1 MADDRRFQLDELLIR
16 PGCYLNPQTE
26 VLVVVDD
33 SPSIDGEIFNLE
45 EFEGADWVLISDEV
59 PVDEASRD
67 ELLEDFQAHYHG
79 GDGRDVSER
88 AVEDPDED
96 LDDNGDDPRVV
107 PRPGEAVPSLSLA
120 VRPIHY
126 LGVFIPTAVVLEIAG
141 ATPLLIFS
149 AAALGVIPCAAVM
162 GEATEAI
169 AARTGPG
176 IGGLLNV
183 TFGNAPELI
192 IAFFALEA
200 GLQEVVKASIVGS
213 IIGNILLV
221 LGAAML
227 VGGLPRD
234 KQTFSA
240 TAANA
245 QVAMLF
251 LALAALILPA
261 LFQLIHG
268 GGLPSIGDERVDF
281 GSELEQISFGVALI
295 LLATYV
301 AGLLF
306 SLKTHR
312 AVFNPYSEGEEEETH
327 HWSPKRA
334 GSSSRPPPCLVGLM
348 SEILVGSIEEA
359 SHDIGLSEFFV
370 GVFIV
375 AIVGNAAEHWV
386 AVLVAAKDKMD
397 LAVNIAIGSS
407 AQIALFV
414 APLLVLLSFVVGP
427 APMALVFNGYELGG
441 LVFAVLIANL
451 VTQEGESNWFE
462 GAQLLALY
470 AVLGLVFYFA

>member
-1 MADDRRFQLDELLIR
+1 MR
-16 PGCYLNPQTE
+16 P
-26 VLVVVDD
+26 VH
-33 SPSIDGEIFNLE
+33 S
-45 EFEGADWVLISDEV
+45 
-59 PVDEASRD
+59 
-67 ELLEDFQAHYHG
+67 
-79 GDGRDVSER
+79 
-88 AVEDPDED
+88 
-96 LDDNGDDPRVV
+96 
-107 PRPGEAVPSLSLA
+107 
-120 VRPIHY
+120 
-126 LGVFIPTAVVLEIAG
+126 LGVFIPVAIGLELAHASPVLVFG
-141 ATPLLIFS
+141 
-149 AAALGVIPCAAVM
+149 AAALAVIPCAAVM

-176 IGGLLNV
+176 IGGLMNV

-192 IAFFALEA
+192 IALFALNK

-221 LGAAML
+221 MGAAMF
-227 VGGLPRD
+227 VGGLPRA
-234 KQTFSA
+234 KQTFSQ

-245 QVAMLF
+245 QSAMLM
-251 LALAALILPA
+251 LALAALVFPA

-268 GGLPSIGDERVDF
+268 GGLPSVGEQRVDF
-281 GSELEQISFGVALI
+281 GSDLEHLSIGVAVV
-295 LLATYV
+295 LLVSYV
-301 AGLLF
+301 AGLIF

-312 AVFNPYSEGEEEETH
+312 DVFNPYEHETEDEAH
-327 HWSPKRA
+327 HRWPVRRA
-334 GSSSRPPPCLVGLM
+334 ALYLALSAVAVGVM
-348 SEILVGSIEEA
+348 SEVLVGSISEA
-359 SHDIGLSEFFV
+359 SDDIGLSEFFV

-414 APLLVLLSFVVGP
+414 APVLVLLSFVVGP
-427 APMALVFNGYELGG
+427 APMALVFNGYELGA
-441 LVFAVLIANL
+441 LLFAVLIANL

-462 GAQLLALY
+462 GVQLIALY

>member
-1 MADDRRFQLDELLIR
+1 MR
-16 PGCYLNPQTE
+16 PVY
-26 VLVVVDD
+26 
-33 SPSIDGEIFNLE
+33 F
-45 EFEGADWVLISDEV
+45 
-59 PVDEASRD
+59 
-67 ELLEDFQAHYHG
+67 
-79 GDGRDVSER
+79 
-88 AVEDPDED
+88 
-96 LDDNGDDPRVV
+96 
-107 PRPGEAVPSLSLA
+107 
-120 VRPIHY
+120 
-126 LGVFIPTAVVLEIAG
+126 LGVFIPAAIALELAHADPVLVFG
-141 ATPLLIFS
+141 

-192 IAFFALEA
+192 IAFFALIE

-221 LGAAML
+221 MGAAML

-234 KQTFSA
+234 KQTFSR

-245 QVAMLF
+245 QSAMLM
-251 LALAALILPA
+251 LALAALIFPA
-261 LFQLIHG
+261 IFQLIHG
-268 GGLPSIGDERVDF
+268 GGLPGVGEERVDF
-281 GSELEQISFGVALI
+281 GSDLEKLSLGVAI
-295 LLATYV
+295 VLLASYV
-301 AGLLF
+301 AGLIF

-312 AVFNPYSEGEEEETH
+312 DVFNPYEATAEEEEVH
-327 HWSPKRA
+327 HWPVRRA
-334 GSSSRPPPCLVGLM
+334 ATYLALSAVAVGVM
-348 SEILVGSIEEA
+348 SEILVGSISEA
-359 SHDIGLSEFFV
+359 SEDIGLSEFFV
-370 GVFIV
+370 GVFVV

-414 APLLVLLSFVVGP
+414 APLLVLLSFVFGP
-427 APMALVFNGYELGG
+427 DPMALVFNGYEIGAL
-441 LVFAVLIANL
+441 LFAVLIANL

-462 GAQLLALY
+462 GVQLLALY

>member
-1 MADDRRFQLDELLIR
+1 MR
-16 PGCYLNPQTE
+16 PVY
-26 VLVVVDD
+26 
-33 SPSIDGEIFNLE
+33 S
-45 EFEGADWVLISDEV
+45 
-59 PVDEASRD
+59 
-67 ELLEDFQAHYHG
+67 
-79 GDGRDVSER
+79 
-88 AVEDPDED
+88 
-96 LDDNGDDPRVV
+96 
-107 PRPGEAVPSLSLA
+107 
-120 VRPIHY
+120 
-126 LGVFIPTAVVLEIAG
+126 LGVFIPVAIALELADAGPVVVFG
-141 ATPLLIFS
+141 

-192 IAFFALEA
+192 IAFFALIE

-221 LGAAML
+221 MGAAMF
-227 VGGLPRD
+227 VGGLPRE
-234 KQTFSA
+234 KQTFSH

-245 QVAMLF
+245 QSAMLL
-251 LALAALILPA
+251 LALAALIFPA
-261 LFQLIHG
+261 IFQLIHG
-268 GGLPSIGDERVDF
+268 GGLPAVGEERVDF
-281 GSELEQISFGVALI
+281 GSDLEKLSFGVAI
-295 LLATYV
+295 VLLVSYV
-301 AGLLF
+301 AGLIF

-312 AVFNPYSEGEEEETH
+312 AVFNPYGEGAEDEAAH
-327 HWSPKRA
+327 HWPVARA
-334 GSSSRPPPCLVGLM
+334 AVYLALAAVAVGVM
-348 SEILVGSIEEA
+348 SEILVGSISEA
-359 SHDIGLSEFFV
+359 SDDIGLSEFFV
-370 GVFIV
+370 GVFVV

-414 APLLVLLSFVVGP
+414 APLLVLVSFVVGP
-427 APMALVFNGYELGG
+427 DPMALVFNGYEIGAL
-441 LVFAVLIANL
+441 LFAVMIGNL

-462 GAQLLALY
+462 GVQLMSLY